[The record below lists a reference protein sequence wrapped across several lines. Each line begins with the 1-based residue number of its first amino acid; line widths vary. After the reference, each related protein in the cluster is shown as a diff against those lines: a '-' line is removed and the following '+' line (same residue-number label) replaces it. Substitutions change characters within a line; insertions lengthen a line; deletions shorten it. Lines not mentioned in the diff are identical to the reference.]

1 MKTFRLLAASLLI
14 AVCAGF
20 SSCGDDELEK
30 EPLDPVG
37 RDEITISSASF
48 DFEAN
53 GGEKTLSFSTN
64 RDWTIT
70 VANTAN
76 GKNWCT
82 ATPLN
87 GKAGENNIQIRVA
100 ENKGYDDRNVSLT
113 IAAGGT
119 SKTVIISQKQQDAL
133 TLTANKFEVGKNGGK
148 INVEVKA
155 NIQYEVI
162 ISETSKSWIS
172 QSTKTRGLTSNNLSF
187 DIAPSEEYDKRT
199 GEIII
204 QSGELSEIVY
214 VHQSGEGVLLLTK
227 SEYSVSDKGE
237 TIAVDLKSNFEF
249 DVKMPDVD
257 WVQSAAKTRGMSS
270 HTLYYTIAPNE
281 TYDSREAEIIFYDK
295 NSSIKD
301 TLKIMQVQKDALIIS
316 KKEYDIDYSATI
328 LPIEVNTNTKY
339 QYEIAKDCDWITAIQ
354 NTITKGLE
362 NQKIYFNIK
371 ENNTSK
377 ERKSSIIFKS
387 QSTTDTIKITQAAK
401 GFIEIKPREFFI
413 ASQDSTIE
421 VNVNANVDYSVNIPT
436 TCNWV
441 SLNEEKSTSKKLFL
455 TISTNLEY
463 ENREVEITLKD
474 KQSALEQKFTIYQY
488 KRAAIILSQKEYD
501 IPAEGE
507 IIEVDFKANIDCYA
521 EIPYDCYDWI
531 RQTTTRGLVE
541 HKLYFDISAN
551 TTGEGRKGII
561 IINSGSNVS
570 DTIHI
575 NQVSMSLSKTVN
587 VEKVGSLSELISD
600 DEKFILKELKVTGK
614 INGTDIRFIR
624 EMAGR
629 NEKGESTLGN
639 LTYLDLSNVR
649 ILEGGDWYYFDRS
662 YTDWQKQFIY
672 SVNNE
677 VGESMFRECKLH
689 TIILPDNITAIGKD
703 AFLQCYQLSKINIP
717 NRVEIL
723 GERCF
728 YNCHDLKELTIPNGV
743 KEINSKAFY
752 SCAFTTITIPN
763 SVTNMNAGV
772 FENCRNLES
781 IVLPSA
787 IQIID
792 SYLLQDC
799 ISLKEISI
807 PKSVT
812 QINNNAFAQCQALT
826 ELDIPENVTTIM
838 QNAFQNCK
846 SLKTVTLPSGITF
859 MGKEIFSECTEVI
872 NIHSKM
878 SNPISIDY
886 SVFYGIDKE
895 VCTLYVPQGSKSS
908 YQGTEIWRDFK
919 NIVEE

>member
-1 MKTFRLLAASLLI
+1 MKIFKLLAASLLI

-20 SSCGDDELEK
+20 NACGDDELEK
-30 EPLDPVG
+30 KPLEPVK
-37 RDEITISSASF
+37 DEITISSASF

-64 RDWTIT
+64 RDWTAT
-70 VANTAN
+70 LANTAN
-76 GKNWCT
+76 GENWCT
-82 ATPLN
+82 VTPLN
-87 GKAGENNIQIRVA
+87 GKAGDNNTQIRVA
-100 ENKGYDDRNVSLT
+100 ANKGYDDRNVSLT

-119 SKTVIISQKQQDAL
+119 SKTVIINQKQQDAL

-172 QSTKTRGLTSNNLSF
+172 QSPKTCGLTSNNLSF

-204 QSGELSEIVY
+204 QSGELSETVHVY
-214 VHQSGEGVLLLTK
+214 QSGEGVLLLTK

-295 NSSIKD
+295 NSAVRD

-316 KKEYDIDYSATI
+316 KKEYNIEYTATI

-339 QYEIAKDCDWITAIQ
+339 QYEIPKDCNWITAIQ

-362 NQKIYFNIK
+362 NYKIYFNIK
-371 ENNTSK
+371 ENTTGK
-377 ERKSSIIFKS
+377 ERKSFIIFKS
-387 QSTTDTIKITQAAK
+387 QSATDTIRVTQAAK
-401 GFIEIKPREFFI
+401 RFIQIKPELFFI

-421 VNVNANVDYSVNIPT
+421 VNVNANIDYSVNIPT
-436 TCNWV
+436 TCGWV
-441 SLNEEKSTSKKLFL
+441 SLNEEESTSKKLFFAV
-455 TISTNLEY
+455 SANLEY

-488 KRAAIILSQKEYD
+488 KRNAIILSQKKYD
-501 IPAEGE
+501 IPAEGK

-551 TTGEGRKGII
+551 TTGEKRKGII
-561 IINSGSNVS
+561 IINSGSNIS
-570 DTIHI
+570 DTISI
-575 NQVSMSLSKTVN
+575 NQASINLSKTVN
-587 VEKVGSLSELISD
+587 VEKAGSLPELISD
-600 DEKFILKELKVTGK
+600 NEKLILKELKVTGK

-629 NEKGESTLGN
+629 NEVGEPTLGS
-639 LTYLDLSNVR
+639 LTYLDLSDVR
-649 ILEGGDWYYFDRS
+649 ILEGGDWYYYDIS
-662 YTDWQKQFIY
+662 YTDWQKRFIY
-672 SVNNE
+672 TVSNE
-677 VGESMFRECKLH
+677 VGENMFRECKLQ
-689 TIILPDNITAIGKD
+689 TVILPDNITAIRKY
-703 AFLQCYQLSKINIP
+703 AFCVCSQLSKINIP
-717 NRVEIL
+717 DKVETL
-723 GERCF
+723 DERCF
-728 YNCHDLKELTIPNGV
+728 SNCYELKELTIPNGV
-743 KEINSKAFY
+743 MEIGYNAFY
-752 SCAFTTITIPN
+752 SCGFTAVTLPN
-763 SVTNMNAGV
+763 SVTDMDAGA

-781 IVLPSA
+781 VVLPNGIQTIGSA
-787 IQIID
+787 
-792 SYLLQDC
+792 LFQDC
-799 ISLKEISI
+799 ISLKEILI

-812 QINNNAFAQCQALT
+812 QIYNNAFAQCQSLVK
-826 ELDIPENVTTIM
+826 LDIPESVTAIM

-846 SLKTVTLPSGITF
+846 SLKTVTLPSKITF
-859 MGKEIFSECTEVI
+859 IGKEIFDACI
-872 NIHSKM
+872 
-878 SNPISIDY
+878 
-886 SVFYGIDKE
+886 
-895 VCTLYVPQGSKSS
+895 
-908 YQGTEIWRDFK
+908 
-919 NIVEE
+919 

>member
-1 MKTFRLLAASLLI
+1 MKIFKLLAASLLI

-20 SSCGDDELEK
+20 NACGDDELEK
-30 EPLDPVG
+30 KPLEPVK
-37 RDEITISSASF
+37 DEITISSASF

-64 RDWTIT
+64 RDWTAT
-70 VANTAN
+70 LANTAN
-76 GKNWCT
+76 GENWCT
-82 ATPLN
+82 VTPLN
-87 GKAGENNIQIRVA
+87 GKAGDNNTQIRVA
-100 ENKGYDDRNVSLT
+100 ANKGYDDRNVSLT

-119 SKTVIISQKQQDAL
+119 SKTVIINQKQQDAL

-172 QSTKTRGLTSNNLSF
+172 QSPKTCGLTSNNLSF

-204 QSGELSEIVY
+204 QSGELSETVHVY
-214 VHQSGEGVLLLTK
+214 QSGEGVLLLTK

-295 NSSIKD
+295 NSAVRD

-316 KKEYDIDYSATI
+316 KKEYNIEYTATI

-339 QYEIAKDCDWITAIQ
+339 QYEIPKDCNWITAIQ

-362 NQKIYFNIK
+362 NYKIYFNIK
-371 ENNTSK
+371 ENTTGK
-377 ERKSSIIFKS
+377 ERKSFIIFKS
-387 QSTTDTIKITQAAK
+387 QSATDTIRVTQAAK
-401 GFIEIKPREFFI
+401 RFIQIKPELFFI

-421 VNVNANVDYSVNIPT
+421 VNVNANIDYSVNIPT
-436 TCNWV
+436 TCGWV
-441 SLNEEKSTSKKLFL
+441 SLNEEESTSKKLFFAV
-455 TISTNLEY
+455 SANLEY

-488 KRAAIILSQKEYD
+488 KRNAIILSQKKYD
-501 IPAEGE
+501 IPAEGK

-551 TTGEGRKGII
+551 TTGEKRKGII
-561 IINSGSNVS
+561 IINSGSNIS
-570 DTIHI
+570 DTISI
-575 NQVSMSLSKTVN
+575 NQASINLSKTVN
-587 VEKVGSLSELISD
+587 VEKAGSLPELISD
-600 DEKFILKELKVTGK
+600 NEKLILKELKVTGK

-629 NEKGESTLGN
+629 NEVGEPTLGS
-639 LTYLDLSNVR
+639 LTYLDLSDVR
-649 ILEGGDWYYFDRS
+649 ILEGGDWYYYDIS
-662 YTDWQKQFIY
+662 YTDWQKRFIY
-672 SVNNE
+672 TVSNE
-677 VGESMFRECKLH
+677 VGENMFRECKLQ
-689 TIILPDNITAIGKD
+689 TVILPDNITAIRKY
-703 AFLQCYQLSKINIP
+703 AFWN
-717 NRVEIL
+717 
-723 GERCF
+723 
-728 YNCHDLKELTIPNGV
+728 
-743 KEINSKAFY
+743 
-752 SCAFTTITIPN
+752 
-763 SVTNMNAGV
+763 
-772 FENCRNLES
+772 
-781 IVLPSA
+781 
-787 IQIID
+787 
-792 SYLLQDC
+792 
-799 ISLKEISI
+799 
-807 PKSVT
+807 
-812 QINNNAFAQCQALT
+812 
-826 ELDIPENVTTIM
+826 
-838 QNAFQNCK
+838 
-846 SLKTVTLPSGITF
+846 
-859 MGKEIFSECTEVI
+859 CTEII

-878 SNPISIDY
+878 LNPISVDY
-886 SVFYGIDKE
+886 SAFYGIDKE

-908 YQGTEIWRDFK
+908 YQNAEIWRDFK

>member
-1 MKTFRLLAASLLI
+1 MKTFRLLTASLLI
-14 AVCAGF
+14 AVYAGF
-20 SSCGDDELEK
+20 SSCGDDELDK
-30 EPLDPVG
+30 KPLEPVI
-37 RDEITISSASF
+37 DEITISDASF

-64 RDWTIT
+64 RDWTASL
-70 VANTAN
+70 ANTAN
-76 GKNWCT
+76 GENWCT
-82 ATPLN
+82 VTPLN
-87 GKAGENNIQIRVA
+87 GKAGDNNIQIRVA
-100 ENKGYDDRNVSLT
+100 ANKGYDDRNVSFT

-119 SKTVIISQKQQDAL
+119 SRTVIINQKQQDAL

-172 QSTKTRGLTSNNLSF
+172 QSAKTRGLTTNNLSF
-187 DIAPSEEYDKRT
+187 DIEPSEEYDKRT

-204 QSGELSEIVY
+204 QSGELSETVHVY
-214 VHQSGEGVLLLTK
+214 QSGEGVLLLTK

-281 TYDSREAEIIFYDK
+281 TYDSREAEIIFHDK

-301 TLKIMQVQKDALIIS
+301 TLKIVQAQKDALIIS
-316 KKEYDIDYSATI
+316 KKEYNIDYSATI

-339 QYEIAKDCDWITAIQ
+339 QYEIAKDCNWITAIQ

-362 NQKIYFNIK
+362 NQKIYFNVK
-371 ENNTSK
+371 ENSTGK
-377 ERKSSIIFKS
+377 ERESSIIFKS
-387 QSTTDTIKITQAAK
+387 QSATDTIKITQAAK
-401 GFIEIKPREFFI
+401 RFIQIKPGHFFI

-421 VNVNANVDYSVNIPT
+421 VNIDANVDYSVNIPT
-436 TCNWV
+436 TCDWV
-441 SLNEEKSTSKKLFL
+441 SFNEEESTSKNLFFAV
-455 TISTNLEY
+455 SANPEY

-474 KQSALEQKFTIYQY
+474 KQSALEQKITIYQY
-488 KRAAIILSQKEYD
+488 KRDAIILSQKEYD
-501 IPAEGE
+501 IPADGE
-507 IIEVDFKANIDCYA
+507 IIEVDFKANVDCYA

-551 TTGEGRKGII
+551 TTGEERKGII

-570 DTIHI
+570 DTIYI
-575 NQVSMSLSKTVN
+575 NQVPMSLSKTVN
-587 VEKVGSLSELISD
+587 VEKTGSLPELISD
-600 DEKFILKELKVTGK
+600 NEKFILKELKVIGK

-629 NEKGESTLGN
+629 NEVGEPTLGS
-639 LTYLDLSNVR
+639 LTYLDLSDVR
-649 ILEGGDWYYFDRS
+649 ILEGGDWYYYDVS
-662 YTDWQKQFIY
+662 YTDWQKRFIY
-672 SVNNE
+672 TVSNE
-677 VGESMFRECKLH
+677 VGENMFRECKLQ
-689 TIILPDNITAIGKD
+689 TVILPDNITAIRKY
-703 AFLQCYQLSKINIP
+703 AFCVCNQLSKINIP
-717 NRVEIL
+717 DKVETI

-728 YNCHDLKELTIPNGV
+728 SNCYDLKDLIIPNGV
-743 KEINSKAFY
+743 KEIDSDAFY
-752 SCAFTTITIPN
+752 SCGFTTITLPN
-763 SVTNMNAGV
+763 SVTDMGAGV

-781 IVLPSA
+781 VVLPSNIQA
-787 IQIID
+787 IG
-792 SYLLQDC
+792 SALFQDC

-807 PKSVT
+807 PESVT
-812 QINNNAFAQCQALT
+812 QIYNNAFAQCQSLV
-826 ELDIPENVTTIM
+826 ELDIPENITSIM
-838 QNAFQNCK
+838 QNAFKNCK
-846 SLKTVTLPSGITF
+846 SLKTVTLPSKITF
-859 MGKEIFSECTEVI
+859 MGKEIFWNCTEII

-878 SNPISIDY
+878 LNPISVDY

-895 VCTLYVPQGSKSS
+895 ICTLYVPQGSKSS
-908 YQGTEIWRDFK
+908 YQDTEIWGDFK

>member
-1 MKTFRLLAASLLI
+1 MKAFRLLTILLSI
-14 AVCAGF
+14 AVCVGV

-30 EPLDPVG
+30 KPLEPVK
-37 RDEITISSASF
+37 DEITISSASF

-53 GGEKTLSFSTN
+53 GGEKTLSFSAN
-64 RDWTIT
+64 RDWTAT
-70 VANTAN
+70 LANTAN
-76 GKNWCT
+76 GENWCT
-82 ATPLN
+82 VTPSN
-87 GKAGENNIQIRVA
+87 GKAGDNNIQIKVA
-100 ENKGYDDRNVSLT
+100 ANKGYDDRNVSLT
-113 IAAGGT
+113 IMAGGT
-119 SKTVIISQKQQDAL
+119 SKTVIINQKQQDAL

-172 QSTKTRGLTSNNLSF
+172 QSPKTRGLTSNNLSF
-187 DIAPSEEYDKRT
+187 DIAPSEEYDKRA

-204 QSGELSEIVY
+204 QSGELSETVHVY
-214 VHQSGEGVLLLTK
+214 QSGEGVLLLTK

-249 DVKMPDVD
+249 DVKMPDAD

-295 NSSIKD
+295 NSAVRD

-316 KKEYDIDYSATI
+316 KKEYNIEYTATI

-339 QYEIAKDCDWITAIQ
+339 QYEIPKDCNWITAIQ

-362 NQKIYFNIK
+362 NYKIYFNIK
-371 ENNTSK
+371 ENTTGK
-377 ERKSSIIFKS
+377 ERKSFIIFKS
-387 QSTTDTIKITQAAK
+387 QSATDTIRVTQAAK
-401 GFIEIKPREFFI
+401 RFIQIKPELFFI

-421 VNVNANVDYSVNIPT
+421 VNVNANIDYSVNIPT
-436 TCNWV
+436 TCGWV
-441 SLNEEKSTSKKLFL
+441 SLNEEESTSKKLFFAV
-455 TISTNLEY
+455 SANLEY

-488 KRAAIILSQKEYD
+488 KRDAIILSQKKYD

-521 EIPYDCYDWI
+521 EILYDCYDWI

-551 TTGEGRKGII
+551 TTGEKRKGII
-561 IINSGSNVS
+561 IINSGSNIS
-570 DTIHI
+570 DTISI
-575 NQVSMSLSKTVN
+575 NQASINLSKTVN
-587 VEKVGSLSELISD
+587 VEKAGSLPELISD
-600 DEKFILKELKVTGK
+600 NEKLILKELKVTGK

-629 NEKGESTLGN
+629 NEVGEPTLGS
-639 LTYLDLSNVR
+639 LTYLDLSDVR
-649 ILEGGDWYYFDRS
+649 ILEGGDWYYYDIS
-662 YTDWQKQFIY
+662 YTDWQKRFIY
-672 SVNNE
+672 TVSNE
-677 VGESMFRECKLH
+677 VGENMFRECKLQ
-689 TIILPDNITAIGKD
+689 TVILPDNITAIRKY
-703 AFLQCYQLSKINIP
+703 AFCVCSQLSKINIP
-717 NRVEIL
+717 DKVETL
-723 GERCF
+723 DERCF
-728 YNCHDLKELTIPNGV
+728 SNCYELKELTIPNGV
-743 KEINSKAFY
+743 MEIGYNAFY
-752 SCAFTTITIPN
+752 SCGFTAVTLPN
-763 SVTNMNAGV
+763 SVTDMDAGA

-781 IVLPSA
+781 VVLPNGIQTIGSA
-787 IQIID
+787 
-792 SYLLQDC
+792 LFQDC
-799 ISLKEISI
+799 ISLKEILI

-812 QINNNAFAQCQALT
+812 QIYNNAFAQCQSLVK
-826 ELDIPENVTTIM
+826 LDIPESVTAIM

-846 SLKTVTLPSGITF
+846 SLKTVTLPSKITF
-859 MGKEIFSECTEVI
+859 IGKEIFWNCTEII

-878 SNPISIDY
+878 LNPISVDY
-886 SVFYGIDKE
+886 SAFYGIDKE

-908 YQGTEIWRDFK
+908 YQNAEIWRDFK